1 MVCLHLLYTK
11 SDVIVCD
18 TDHQIEKKKNKS
30 DGGWRKIK
38 GEEEKA
44 VERRAKEGVV
54 VVRVVWVGAVMK
66 SAAVS
71 LISEWLFCSLIVVM

>member
-1 MVCLHLLYTK
+1 MVCVHLSCTE
-11 SDVIVCD
+11 SDVIFCD

-54 VVRVVWVGAVMK
+54 VVRVGWW
-66 SAAVS
+66 
-71 LISEWLFCSLIVVM
+71 EQ